1 MQIGQV
7 AYFQNGYAFKSKDF
21 VKNGKYKIIKI
32 KELKDGKVRFFNDSA
47 SVDVDDR
54 QIIEK
59 YIVKNGDILF
69 ALTGDP
75 VNKKIL

>member
-1 MQIGQV
+1 M
-7 AYFQNGYAFKSKDF
+7 
-21 VKNGKYKIIKI
+21 KNGKYKIIKI

-47 SVDVDDR
+47 SVDVDDK

-59 YIVKNGDILF
+59 YIVKNGDVLF

-75 VNKKIL
+75 VNKKNPLKNH